1 MEKERYKASNYNFVY
16 PYEEEGEKDKGKKV
30 LYNSRT
36 NALALIEEEKY
47 EFFKDFC
54 DNGTEITDKELENLL
69 QYGGYIIQDKL
80 DELEII
86 RVGLMKSRFDT
97 RSLGLTIAPTSDCN
111 FRCIYCYEKKS
122 IRNARMTIEI
132 QDRIIEMVKEQAPTI
147 SNLHVTWYGGEPM
160 MAMDIVER
168 LTVGFQKVC
177 EEYKISYSAGIIT
190 NGFWLTKEN
199 VEHLKELEINAIQ
212 VTLDGA
218 PEEHN
223 KRRPLAGG
231 QPSFDK
237 IISNLVAAKDV
248 FPCKVAIRINTDK
261 NNVDQ
266 VDEVIEILKQ
276 NDLQDVTVPYIAM
289 VENSNRNYS
298 DSSCYQ
304 SAEFSKLEFEF
315 KKRHNADMRMEY
327 PGLVGNVC
335 SADALNGIVIDSDG
349 KMYRCWCDIGLKE
362 RSVGDVYG
370 EGEVNRKLELEY
382 MAYDPTLDE
391 ECKAC
396 KYLPICMGGCP
407 HRRISLPELRCT
419 YMKYRMEEYMNIIP
433 KILKENK

>member
-1 MEKERYKASNYNFVY
+1 MRRYHKQVEKERYKASNYNFVY

-177 EEYKISYSAGIIT
+177 EEYKI
-190 NGFWLTKEN
+190 L
-199 VEHLKELEINAIQ
+199 
-212 VTLDGA
+212 
-218 PEEHN
+218 
-223 KRRPLAGG
+223 
-231 QPSFDK
+231 
-237 IISNLVAAKDV
+237 
-248 FPCKVAIRINTDK
+248 
-261 NNVDQ
+261 
-266 VDEVIEILKQ
+266 
-276 NDLQDVTVPYIAM
+276 
-289 VENSNRNYS
+289 
-298 DSSCYQ
+298 
-304 SAEFSKLEFEF
+304 
-315 KKRHNADMRMEY
+315 
-327 PGLVGNVC
+327 
-335 SADALNGIVIDSDG
+335 IV
-349 KMYRCWCDIGLKE
+349 
-362 RSVGDVYG
+362 
-370 EGEVNRKLELEY
+370 LELLQ
-382 MAYDPTLDE
+382 MVF
-391 ECKAC
+391 
-396 KYLPICMGGCP
+396 G
-407 HRRISLPELRCT
+407 
-419 YMKYRMEEYMNIIP
+419 
-433 KILKENK
+433 